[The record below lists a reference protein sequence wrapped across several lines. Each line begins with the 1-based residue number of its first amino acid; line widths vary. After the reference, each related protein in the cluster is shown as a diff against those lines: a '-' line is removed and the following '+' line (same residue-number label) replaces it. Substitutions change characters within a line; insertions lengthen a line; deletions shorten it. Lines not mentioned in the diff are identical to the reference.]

1 MKKSKLSEAQIIAM
15 INEGEAGVSVND
27 ICRRY
32 KISSATYYKLKG
44 KYSGMSLSELT
55 RLKALETENQRLK
68 AMYADISVE
77 YKIVKEVLE
86 KKYPELIDKD

>member
-1 MKKSKLSEAQIIAM
+1 
-15 INEGEAGVSVND
+15 
-27 ICRRY
+27 
-32 KISSATYYKLKG
+32 
-44 KYSGMSLSELT
+44 MSLSELT

-68 AMYADISVE
+68 AMYADISLE